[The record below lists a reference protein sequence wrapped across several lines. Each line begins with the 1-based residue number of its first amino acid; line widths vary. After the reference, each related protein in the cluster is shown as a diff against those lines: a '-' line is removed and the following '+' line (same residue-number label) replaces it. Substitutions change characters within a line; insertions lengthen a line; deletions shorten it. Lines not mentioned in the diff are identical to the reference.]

1 MLAGFGQETVPGRD
15 VRGFCRKVAFSKVWL
30 SVSRCMSD
38 MRFLDFAPKIALC
51 DRSKSRTEM
60 LRESY
65 QREGGKE
72 MRGQRWVWLL
82 CVVLLGGAVGRLHAE
97 DIGCVST
104 TFRVLGANDKM
115 CVSAFDDPKVPGV
128 TCHLSHA
135 RTGGMKGTVG
145 VAEDRSRFALACR
158 QVGPITVD
166 LDKLPKK
173 AEVFSVKTSLIFKET
188 QVVRLVDLTHRTLVY
203 LAYSTRVVEGSPFNS
218 LSTVPV
224 MRWEP

>member
-1 MLAGFGQETVPGRD
+1 
-15 VRGFCRKVAFSKVWL
+15 
-30 SVSRCMSD
+30 
-38 MRFLDFAPKIALC
+38 MR
-51 DRSKSRTEM
+51 R
-60 LRESY
+60 
-65 QREGGKE
+65 
-72 MRGQRWVWLL
+72 QRWVWLL
-82 CVVLLGGAVGRLHAE
+82 FVVLLGGVGRLYAE

-104 TFRVLGANDKM
+104 TFRVLGANDKI

-128 TCHLSHA
+128 TCHLSQA

-166 LDKLPKK
+166 LEKLPTK

-188 QVVRLVDLTHRTLVY
+188 QVVRMVDLAHRTLVY

-218 LSTVPV
+218 ISTVPV
-224 MRWEP
+224 MRWEQ

>member
-1 MLAGFGQETVPGRD
+1 MG
-15 VRGFCRKVAFSKVWL
+15 
-30 SVSRCMSD
+30 
-38 MRFLDFAPKIALC
+38 
-51 DRSKSRTEM
+51 
-60 LRESY
+60 
-65 QREGGKE
+65 
-72 MRGQRWVWLL
+72 GQRWSWMLF
-82 CVVLLGGAVGRLHAE
+82 VVLLGSAVGRLHAE

-104 TFRVLGANDKM
+104 TFRILGANDKI
-115 CVSAFDDPKVPGV
+115 CVSAFDDPQVPGV

-166 LDKLPKK
+166 LEKLPKK
-173 AEVFSVKTSLIFKET
+173 AEVFSVKTSLLFKET
-188 QVVRLVDLTHRTLVY
+188 QVVRMVDLARRTLVY

-224 MRWEP
+224 MRWEQ

>member
-1 MLAGFGQETVPGRD
+1 
-15 VRGFCRKVAFSKVWL
+15 
-30 SVSRCMSD
+30 
-38 MRFLDFAPKIALC
+38 MR
-51 DRSKSRTEM
+51 R
-60 LRESY
+60 
-65 QREGGKE
+65 
-72 MRGQRWVWLL
+72 QRWVWLL
-82 CVVLLGGAVGRLHAE
+82 FVVLLGGAVGRLYAE

-104 TFRVLGANDKM
+104 TFRVLGANDKI

-128 TCHLSHA
+128 TCHLSQA

-166 LDKLPKK
+166 LEKLPTK

-203 LAYSTRVVEGSPFNS
+203 LAYSTRVVEGSPFHS

>member
-1 MLAGFGQETVPGRD
+1 MG
-15 VRGFCRKVAFSKVWL
+15 
-30 SVSRCMSD
+30 
-38 MRFLDFAPKIALC
+38 
-51 DRSKSRTEM
+51 
-60 LRESY
+60 
-65 QREGGKE
+65 
-72 MRGQRWVWLL
+72 GQRWSWMLF
-82 CVVLLGGAVGRLHAE
+82 VVLLGSAVGRLHAE

-104 TFRVLGANDKM
+104 TFRILGANDKI
-115 CVSAFDDPKVPGV
+115 CVSAFDDPQVPGV

-166 LDKLPKK
+166 LEKLPKK
-173 AEVFSVKTSLIFKET
+173 AEVFSVKTSLLFKET
-188 QVVRLVDLTHRTLVY
+188 QVVRMVDLAHRTLVY

-224 MRWEP
+224 MRWEQ